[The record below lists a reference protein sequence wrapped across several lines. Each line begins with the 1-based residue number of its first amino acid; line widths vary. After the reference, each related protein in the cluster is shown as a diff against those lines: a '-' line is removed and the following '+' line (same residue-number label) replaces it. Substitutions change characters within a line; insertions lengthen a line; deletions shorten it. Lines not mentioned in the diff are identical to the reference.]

1 MGSCGSV
8 HRNTKTDM
16 KFKLSL
22 GSKTD
27 KLVIPPSSVKG
38 KPCNDNFPIQGSKE
52 ETFFDSK
59 PWLDSDGEDDF
70 CSVNGEFTPS
80 RGSTPVHHSLGNSGV
95 KKTPSED
102 RNPSS
107 LPESSPTERKKKLVE
122 LFRDKDEAEDEKKT
136 GETQKIG
143 NEKEVKTTIL
153 DLLPKSAQSTPYISG
168 VNSVCSSERSM
179 NEDPLAIREKS
190 GKSVQ
195 CCLPSF
201 ASCRSFSERRRKM
214 SPAIAVNGK
223 P

>member
-1 MGSCGSV
+1 
-8 HRNTKTDM
+8 M

-22 GSKTD
+22 GSKAD
-27 KLVIPPSSVKG
+27 KLVIPPSPIKE
-38 KPCNDNFPIQGSKE
+38 KPCNDNFRVHGGKE

-70 CSVNGEFTPS
+70 YSVNGEFTPS
-80 RGSTPVHHSLGNSGV
+80 RGSTPVHHSPVNSGA
-95 KKTPSED
+95 KKSPSEN

-107 LPESSPTERKKKLVE
+107 LPEPSPTERKKKLVE
-122 LFRDKDEAEDEKKT
+122 LFRDKDEAEDEKNT
-136 GETQKIG
+136 SETHNMGDK
-143 NEKEVKTTIL
+143 KEVKTTMH

-168 VNSVCSSERSM
+168 ANSLCSSERSM
-179 NEDPLAIREKS
+179 NEDPLSIKEKS

-195 CCLPSF
+195 CCLPSL

-214 SPAIAVNGK
+214 SPAIAANGK